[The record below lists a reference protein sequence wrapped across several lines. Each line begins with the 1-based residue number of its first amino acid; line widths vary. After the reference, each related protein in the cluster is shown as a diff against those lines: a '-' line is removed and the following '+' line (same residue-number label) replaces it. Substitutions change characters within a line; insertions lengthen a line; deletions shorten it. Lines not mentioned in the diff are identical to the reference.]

1 MTVLGIISDTHIPD
15 RVPRLNPR
23 ILEVF
28 QQAGVQHIL
37 HAGDIMTQVV
47 LDELARVAPVH
58 AVRGNRD
65 VWNLKHLPTHLQLE
79 LDGVRIGL
87 THGHGTLSD
96 YIYEKFDIAFKGKRV
111 GRYLQRVVADFP
123 QAQVIVFGH
132 LHVAGVLNLEGK
144 LLLNPGSASCP
155 YPRSLQPSVAL
166 LYIESGHARAE
177 VVELE

>member
-1 MTVLGIISDTHIPD
+1 MTTIGVISDTHIPD
-15 RVPRLNPR
+15 RVPQLNPR
-23 ILEVF
+23 ALQVF
-28 QQAGVQHIL
+28 QQAGVQQIL
-37 HAGDIMTQVV
+37 HAGDIMSQIV
-47 LDELARVAPVH
+47 LDELAQVAPVQ

-65 VWNLKHLPTHLQLE
+65 IWNLKHLPSHLQLDI
-79 LDGVRIGL
+79 DGVQIGL
-87 THGHGTLSD
+87 THGHGTLYNYLS
-96 YIYEKFDIAFKGKRV
+96 EKFDIAIKGKRV